1 MNMIKFKNLQR
12 RLLTILGL
20 LVIGIILLMGTINYY
35 SVRRALI
42 RDIRENQLLSFL
54 EASQSTLQSLLER
67 AIETSYHLSN
77 DPLLTTWFQS
87 GEKDAAQGKL
97 ALQRLNKLIGQDYFT
112 SFAVNRYTHNYWAD
126 GMRKIDVVSESDPD
140 DAWFFD
146 LMKSKTPFLLSFDY
160 NEQLNETFLF
170 VNMLMGDPENPNG
183 VAGVGMRPN
192 MLVEEL
198 KKKKVTP
205 NSHLWLI
212 DQSGVVQLSQ
222 DTSEIDQNISE
233 LLSGEILATIQKNE
247 RGVINDQTIQSTQ
260 SEVAY
265 LSVGK
270 TGYKMVVLA
279 PTSEL
284 IALLSPIRYTTIIFS
299 IIFLIVTLT
308 LVRFLA
314 NSIAKPISR
323 LTAVASQFSEGN
335 LTVRIEQ
342 DLTSRTDEIGGLA
355 KAFDIMK
362 QQLIDVIDKV
372 RASANLISSGSDE
385 LNKSALHLSESAMEQ
400 ASSTEE
406 VSASMEEMH
415 SNIEQ
420 NAFSAKK
427 AENISLKISG
437 DAAKGETILTEAVLS
452 IKNITERIQV
462 VEELARQTN
471 LLALNAAI
479 EAACAGE
486 HGKGFAVVAAEVKK
500 LAAHSREI
508 ALQIRDLSA
517 SSENT
522 AEEAQVIF
530 GKLVSEIQSSTT
542 MIMEISAASMEMEK
556 GGEQINSAIME
567 LDKVTQTNSSAAESL
582 SQLTARFA
590 READSLIHSIQF
602 FKIN

>member
-1 MNMIKFKNLQR
+1 M
-12 RLLTILGL
+12 
-20 LVIGIILLMGTINYY
+20 
-35 SVRRALI
+35 
-42 RDIRENQLLSFL
+42 
-54 EASQSTLQSLLER
+54 
-67 AIETSYHLSN
+67 
-77 DPLLTTWFQS
+77 
-87 GEKDAAQGKL
+87 
-97 ALQRLNKLIGQDYFT
+97 
-112 SFAVNRYTHNYWAD
+112 
-126 GMRKIDVVSESDPD
+126 
-140 DAWFFD
+140 
-146 LMKSKTPFLLSFDY
+146 
-160 NEQLNETFLF
+160 
-170 VNMLMGDPENPNG
+170 
-183 VAGVGMRPN
+183 
-192 MLVEEL
+192 
-198 KKKKVTP
+198 
-205 NSHLWLI
+205 
-212 DQSGVVQLSQ
+212 
-222 DTSEIDQNISE
+222 
-233 LLSGEILATIQKNE
+233 
-247 RGVINDQTIQSTQ
+247 
-260 SEVAY
+260 
-265 LSVGK
+265 
-270 TGYKMVVLA
+270 
-279 PTSEL
+279 
-284 IALLSPIRYTTIIFS
+284 
-299 IIFLIVTLT
+299 
-308 LVRFLA
+308 
-314 NSIAKPISR
+314 
-323 LTAVASQFSEGN
+323 
-335 LTVRIEQ
+335 RIEQ

-355 KAFDIMK
+355 KAFEIMK

-427 AENISLKISG
+427 AEDISLKISG

-508 ALQIRDLSA
+508 ALQIRELSA

-590 READSLIHSIQF
+590 REAESLIHSIQF

>member
-77 DPLLTTWFQS
+77 DPLVTTWFLS

-97 ALQRLNKLIGQDYFT
+97 ALQRLDKLIGQDYFT
-112 SFAVNRYTHNYWAD
+112 SFAVNRYTNNYWAD
-126 GMRKIDVVSESDPD
+126 GNRKIDVVSESDPD

-146 LMKSKTPFLLSFDY
+146 LMKSKKPFLLSFDY
-160 NEQLNETFLF
+160 NEKLNETFLF
-170 VNMLMGDPENPNG
+170 VNMLMGNPENPNG

-212 DQSGVVQLSQ
+212 DQAGVVQLSQ

-233 LLSGEILATIQKNE
+233 LLSVEILATIQQNE
-247 RGVINDQTIQSTQ
+247 RGVINNQTIKSTQ

-284 IALLSPIRYTTIIFS
+284 IALLSPIRYTTFIFS
-299 IIFLIVTLT
+299 IIFLIITLT

-314 NSIAKPISR
+314 NSIAKPLSR

-355 KAFDIMK
+355 KAFEIMK

-427 AENISLKISG
+427 AEDISLKISG

-508 ALQIRDLSA
+508 ALQIRELSA

-590 READSLIHSIQF
+590 REAESLIHSIQF